1 MTNKSFDQTAF
12 FKNAKRII
20 QREKNG
26 AFALTGYTGS
36 GKTELLKELI
46 MIFED
51 VYAKSTNSLEMFLF
65 DGKGSTFKMFDNS
78 CFIAKRSA
86 TLKDLANND
95 QLLHPLTSAL
105 KIPSQVT
112 NNVGGYTRKLIVI
125 DECSAFQSMMPNDV
139 KYLYWLVEHAKE
151 REMTVIIADQLESL
165 DIFNSPSIN
174 RFLRMTDFGTFKVRN
189 SSRLI
194 DVPYL
199 SRDEMIEF
207 QKQYQEEDV

>member
-1 MTNKSFDQTAF
+1 MIQNKSFLETAF
-12 FKNAKRII
+12 SKNAKRII
-20 QREKNG
+20 QHEKNG
-26 AFALTGYTGS
+26 AFALIGYTGS

-78 CFIAKRSA
+78 RFIAKRSA

-112 NNVGGYTRKLIVI
+112 NNIGGYTRKLIVI
-125 DECSAFQSMMPNDV
+125 DECSAFQNLMPNDV

-151 REMTVIIADQLESL
+151 REMTVIIADQMESL
-165 DIFNSPSIN
+165 DIFNSPAIAK
-174 RFLRMTDFGTFKVRN
+174 LMRMTDFRTFKVCN
-189 SSRLI
+189 SNHLI

-199 SRDEMIEF
+199 SKDEMIKF
-207 QKQYQEEDV
+207 QQQFQEKD